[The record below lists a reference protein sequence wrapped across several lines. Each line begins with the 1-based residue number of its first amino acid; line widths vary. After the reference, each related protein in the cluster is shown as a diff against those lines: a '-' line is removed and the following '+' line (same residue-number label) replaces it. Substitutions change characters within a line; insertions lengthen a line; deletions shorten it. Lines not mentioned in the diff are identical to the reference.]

1 MPRNVYFSQ
10 AVRSEQQLYEDLIV
24 ESLKIYGQDVYYI
37 PRTLIN
43 RDAILDEDPASKFDD
58 AYLIEAYL
66 ENVDGF
72 NNTIDLYSKFGL
84 EMRDE
89 AEFVISRKVWERRV
103 ATTDPSYSGNVNPK
117 PREGDLLFLPMTNT
131 FFEIKFVEDDKPF
144 YQLSDLPVYKLT
156 TEMFEYSGEDFDTE
170 IEVIDGEANENYEV
184 AMDIT
189 LAASNS
195 FLIVGERV
203 TQVLDSSTD
212 PDIIVSGEIVQR
224 IKSSQSSMRI
234 FLDQIQ
240 VSGTTEYREFTSA
253 SGNAITGLSSGL
265 GGTITTI
272 FNDQTDTTGQAWAD
286 DELAQNI
293 DFEIVADGFLD
304 FSEVNPFG
312 DPSETY

>member
-1 MPRNVYFSQ
+1 MPRSVYFSQ

-24 ESLKIYGQDVYYI
+24 ESLKIYGQDIYYI

-43 RDAILDEDPASKFDD
+43 RDTILDEDPASKFDD

-84 EMRDE
+84 EIRDQ
-89 AEFVISRKVWERRV
+89 AEFVISRRVWERRV
-103 ATTDPSYSGNVNPK
+103 AATDTSYSGNANPK

-131 FFEIKFVEDDKPF
+131 FFEIMFVEDDKPF

-156 TEMFEYSGEDFDTE
+156 TEIFEYSSEDFDTE
-170 IEVIDGEANENYEV
+170 IDLIDDIADENYQL
-184 AMDIT
+184 AMDINLVT
-189 LAASNS
+189 ASNYL
-195 FLIVGERV
+195 FDGERV
-203 TQVLDSSTD
+203 QQVLDTSTD
-212 PDIIVSGEIVQR
+212 PDIIISGEIVQR
-224 IKSSQSSMRI
+224 IKSSTTTMRL

-240 VSGTTEYREFTSA
+240 VTGTTDYKEFTQGGS
-253 SGNAITGLSSGL
+253 ITGIASQSGA
-265 GGTITTI
+265 TITTLL
-272 FNDQTDTTGQAWAD
+272 DTSTDTTGTSWAD
-286 DELAQNI
+286 DELAQNV
-293 DFEIVADGFLD
+293 DFETVADGFLD

>member
-1 MPRNVYFSQ
+1 MPRSVYFSQ

-84 EMRDE
+84 EIRDQ
-89 AEFVISRKVWERRV
+89 AEFVISRRVWERRV
-103 ATTDPSYSGNVNPK
+103 ASTDTSYAGNANPK

-131 FFEIKFVEDDKPF
+131 FFEIMFVEDDKPF

-156 TEMFEYSGEDFDTE
+156 TEIFEYSSEDFDTE
-170 IEVIDGEANENYEV
+170 IDLIDDIANENYQL
-184 AMDIT
+184 AMDINLVT
-189 LAASNS
+189 PSNYL
-195 FLIVGERV
+195 FDGERV
-203 TQVLDSSTD
+203 QQVLDTSTD
-212 PDIIVSGEIVQR
+212 PDIIISGEIVQR
-224 IKSSQSSMRI
+224 IKSSTTTMRL

-240 VSGTTEYREFTSA
+240 VTGTTDYKEFTQ
-253 SGNAITGLSSGL
+253 GGAITGIASQSGA
-265 GGTITTI
+265 TITTI
-272 FNDQTDTTGQAWAD
+272 LDTSTDTTGTSWAD
-286 DELAQNI
+286 DELAQNV
-293 DFEIVADGFLD
+293 DFETVADGFLD

>member
-10 AVRSEQQLYEDLIV
+10 AVRSEQNLYEDLIV

-66 ENVDGF
+66 ENIDGF

-84 EMRDE
+84 EIRDQ
-89 AEFVISRKVWERRV
+89 AEFVISRRVWERRV
-103 ATTDPSYSGNVNPK
+103 AATDTAYSGSSNPK

-131 FFEIKFVEDDKPF
+131 FFEIMFVEDDKPF
-144 YQLSDLPVYKLT
+144 YQLNDLPVYKLT
-156 TEMFEYSGEDFDTE
+156 TEIFEYSSEDFDTE
-170 IEVIDGEANENYEV
+170 IAAIDDIADENYQL

-189 LAASNS
+189 LATASNYL
-195 FLIVGERV
+195 FDNERV
-203 TQVLDSSTD
+203 QQVLDTSTD

-224 IKSSQSSMRI
+224 VKSSTTTMRL

-240 VSGTTEYREFTSA
+240 VTGTTDYKEFTQG
-253 SGNAITGLSSGL
+253 GNITGISSQAGAI
-265 GGTITTI
+265 ITTLL
-272 FNDQTDTTGQAWAD
+272 DTATDTTGTSWAD
-286 DELAQNI
+286 DELAQNV
-293 DFEIVADGFLD
+293 DFETVADGFLD

>member
-1 MPRNVYFSQ
+1 MPRSVYFSQ

-24 ESLKIYGQDVYYI
+24 ESLKIYGQDIYYI

-43 RDAILDEDPASKFDD
+43 RDTILDEDPASKFDD

-84 EMRDE
+84 EIRDQ
-89 AEFVISRKVWERRV
+89 AEFVISRRVWERRV
-103 ATTDPSYSGNVNPK
+103 AATDTSYSGNANPK

-131 FFEIKFVEDDKPF
+131 FCEIMFVEDDKPF

-156 TEMFEYSGEDFDTE
+156 TEIFEYSSEDFDTE
-170 IEVIDGEANENYEV
+170 IDLIDDIADENYQL
-184 AMDIT
+184 AMDINLVT
-189 LAASNS
+189 ASNYL
-195 FLIVGERV
+195 FDGERV
-203 TQVLDSSTD
+203 QQVLDTSTD
-212 PDIIVSGEIVQR
+212 PDIIISGEIVQR
-224 IKSSQSSMRI
+224 IKSSTTTMRL

-240 VSGTTEYREFTSA
+240 VTGTTDYKEFTQGGS
-253 SGNAITGLSSGL
+253 ITGIASQSGA
-265 GGTITTI
+265 TITTLL
-272 FNDQTDTTGQAWAD
+272 DTSTDTTGTSWAD
-286 DELAQNI
+286 DELAQNV
-293 DFEIVADGFLD
+293 DFETVADGFLD

>member
-10 AVRSEQQLYEDLIV
+10 AVRSEQQLYEDLII

-58 AYLIEAYL
+58 AYLMEAYI
-66 ENVDGF
+66 ENVEGF
-72 NNTIDLYSKFGL
+72 GGAGDLYSKFGL
-84 EMRDE
+84 EIRDE

-103 ATTDPSYSGNVNPK
+103 ASADPSYSGNVNPK

-131 FFEIKFVEDDKPF
+131 FFEIKYVEDDKPF
-144 YQLSDLPVYKLT
+144 YQLSDLPVYTLT
-156 TEMFEYSGEDFDTE
+156 TEMFEYSSEDFDTE
-170 IEVIDGEANENYEV
+170 IEAIDDQANENYEV

-189 LAASNS
+189 LASNNS
-195 FLIVGERV
+195 YLIVGERAEQ
-203 TQVLDSSTD
+203 TLSSD
-212 PDIIVSGEIVQR
+212 PLIKISGEIVQR
-224 IKSSQSSMRI
+224 IKSSPSGMRL

-240 VSGTTEYREFTSA
+240 VTGTTEYREFSSA

-272 FNDQTDTTGQAWAD
+272 FNDQTDTTGTAWAN

-293 DFEIVADGFLD
+293 DFETVADGFLD

>member
-10 AVRSEQQLYEDLIV
+10 AVRSEQNLYEDLIV

-37 PRTLIN
+37 PRTLVN

-84 EMRDE
+84 EIRDE
-89 AEFVISRKVWERRV
+89 AEFIISRKVWERRV
-103 ATTDPSYSGNVNPK
+103 ATADSAYSGAINPR
-117 PREGDLLFLPMTNT
+117 PREGDLLFMPMTNK

-144 YQLSDLPVYKLT
+144 YQLSNLPVYKLT
-156 TEMFEYSGEDFDTE
+156 TELFEYSAEDFDTE
-170 IEVIDGEANENYEV
+170 IEVIDDIANENYQV
-184 AMDIT
+184 AMDVT
-189 LAASNS
+189 LVTASQY
-195 FLIVGERV
+195 LEVGERV
-203 TQVLDSSTD
+203 VQTLDSTV
-212 PDIIVSGEIVQR
+212 PIRISGEVVQR
-224 IKSSQSSMRI
+224 TKSSTTSMRL

-240 VSGTTEYREFTSA
+240 VSGTTDYKNWNTA
-253 SGNAITGLSSGL
+253 TGNSITGTVTGVGATIITLFDSS
-265 GGTITTI
+265 
-272 FNDQTDTTGQAWAD
+272 TDTTGTMWAD
-286 DELAQNI
+286 DELAQNV
-293 DFEIVADGFLD
+293 DFETVADGFLD